1 MLFCA
6 LLACAA
12 CGQSAEETAQTP
24 GTVVAVETE
33 EDGSI
38 EPEYSFHIHP
48 DHKESGQV
56 IHVPVCHLHEPSLGR
71 AGFASL

>member
-1 MLFCA
+1 MAGAWLLWA
-6 LLACAA
+6 LLACATCA
-12 CGQSAEETAQTP
+12 QSAEETAQAP

-56 IHVPVCHLHEPSLGR
+56 ICRPGLHPE
-71 AGFASL
+71 